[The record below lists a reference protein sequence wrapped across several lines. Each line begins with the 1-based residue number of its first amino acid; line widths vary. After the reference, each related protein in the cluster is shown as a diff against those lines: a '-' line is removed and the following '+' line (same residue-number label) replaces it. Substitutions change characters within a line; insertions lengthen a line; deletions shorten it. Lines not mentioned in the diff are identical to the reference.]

1 MQGELEE
8 NADDHKDNVVVPKEN
23 LDSVSD
29 HIGET
34 VSKQESVSDHVV
46 QSTGTSKTCEL
57 QVSSISIVHSSTMS
71 YTESQII
78 MSYVI
83 CVCTS

>member
-34 VSKQESVSDHVV
+34 VSKQESDVV

-71 YTESQII
+71 YTESD
-78 MSYVI
+78 Y
-83 CVCTS
+83 